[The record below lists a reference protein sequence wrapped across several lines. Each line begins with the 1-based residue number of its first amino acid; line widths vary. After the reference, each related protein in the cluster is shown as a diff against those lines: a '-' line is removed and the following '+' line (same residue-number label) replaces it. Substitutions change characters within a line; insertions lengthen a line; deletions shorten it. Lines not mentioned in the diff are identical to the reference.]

1 MNSLGDCAQTARAM
15 INRVHR
21 RDHGEKNLRRANVA
35 RCFVAADVLFA
46 RLQRESI
53 GGPTVGIVGNSD
65 KYAWHVPFVFVAG
78 REVSRG
84 WSADSKRNAKALRMA
99 NDDVS
104 TAWAGRSYESER
116 E

>member
-35 RCFVAADVLFA
+35 RCFVAADMLFA

-53 GGPTVGIVGNSD
+53 GWPTFGIVGNSD
-65 KYAWHVPFVFVAG
+65 KSARHVPFILIARRKIG
-78 REVSRG
+78 CMR
-84 WSADSKRNAKALRMA
+84 SAETERNAKGLRISDCNVRA
-99 NDDVS
+99 EFARRLEQWKRV
-104 TAWAGRSYESER
+104 
-116 E
+116 